1 MEFIKLGKRWL
12 VKNSGGRIV
21 SEKEKLELENKE
33 LVLKDIKSNDCQ
45 KETTKKISKNKKRIK
60 EIEEK
65 PVEELV
71 KEKRIELFRKDL
83 DKITNALQ
91 EEVQDDIIEEA
102 DTIKE

>member
-45 KETTKKISKNKKRIK
+45 KETTKKISKNKKKIK
-60 EIEEK
+60 KIEEK